1 MKKDKHLNIRI
12 DDATLLKLKEK
23 AMQVNEPVS
32 SFVLKAALD
41 AKIKTGKAPLFDF
54 ESAKGLITQ
63 LTKIG
68 TNINQISKA
77 LNKDVNLIVDY
88 RNDLKTAI
96 DAVLGVIET
105 ISEKAEPRKKKQ
117 TETDGKLFEEVKEE
131 KPEEKKEEKEKT
143 SSSAETI
150 VGGAVDEAKQE
161 KPKKKCPKCGA
172 DMVIKTGKYGE
183 FWSCTRQNP
192 FCGETVS
199 VRKYLKG
206 E

>member
-1 MKKDKHLNIRI
+1 MKKDKYLNIRI

-23 AMQVNEPVS
+23 ATQANESVS

-96 DAVLGVIET
+96 DAVLGIIET
-105 ISEKAEPRKKKQ
+105 IAEKAEPRKKK
-117 TETDGKLFEEVKEE
+117 TETDGKLFEPEE
-131 KPEEKKEEKEKT
+131 KPEEKKKEEKEKT
-143 SSSAETI
+143 SSVKKTI
-150 VGGAVDEAKQE
+150 VGGAVDEIKQD
-161 KPKKKCPKCGA
+161 KPKKKCPKCGS
-172 DMVIKTGKYGE
+172 DMIIKTGENGV
-183 FWSCTRQNP
+183 FWGCTRKDP
-192 FCGETVS
+192 FCDRILPVEDD
-199 VRKYLKG
+199 
-206 E
+206 EMPF